1 MGEEVQLQPV
11 VPPTP
16 VPFSPLLHPS
26 AHPEASTLGTAEP
39 LWASVLSEEEE
50 EAER

>member
-1 MGEEVQLQPV
+1 MGEEVQLQLV
-11 VPPTP
+11 VPSIP
-16 VPFSPLLHPS
+16 VSFSPLLHPL
-26 AHPEASTLGTAEP
+26 AHPEASVLGTAEL